1 MRRRTQRKSKGDQ
14 LKKDITLLWLLAN
27 EATGQT
33 RRLLEELGEPDSVN
47 HADLELKLAE
57 TYKKQPDKAVFE
69 KRLAEIHP
77 HKEFILKYLGQ
88 ATENPTPEDVKTQ
101 IIKEIKDEQE
111 ETSVSEN
118 FHSACGCSSCKSH
131 EVQSNACGCSSN
143 FSGSVGGAVTKA
155 NVTPE
160 QADAARQNLMMLG
173 IVSVVALSIVALGA
187 ARLAKS

>member
-1 MRRRTQRKSKGDQ
+1 MRRKTTRKTNGDH
-14 LKKDITLLWLLAN
+14 LKKDITLLCLLAN
-27 EATGQT
+27 EATGNT
-33 RRLLEELGEPDSVN
+33 RRLLADLGEPESVN

-57 TYKKQPDKAVFE
+57 TYKKQGDKATFE

-101 IIKEIKDEQE
+101 LKKEIKDEQE
-111 ETSVSEN
+111 ETAVSEN
-118 FHSACGCSSCKSH
+118 FHNACGCSSCKSNS

-143 FSGSVGGAVTKA
+143 FSGSASNA
-155 NVTPE
+155 NLTTSDR
-160 QADAARQNLMMLG
+160 DAARQNLMMLG

-187 ARLAKS
+187 ARLAKA